1 MAETMKGHVKWFN
14 DTKGYGFITPD
25 DGSQDL
31 FVHFSNIIA
40 ETDGRYKTLVQGQC
54 VIFKKINGSKG
65 SQAINVNLC

>member
-1 MAETMKGHVKWFN
+1 MIQ
-14 DTKGYGFITPD
+14 KGYGFITPD

-40 ETDGRYKTLVQGQC
+40 ETDGGYKTLIQDQC
-54 VIFKKINGSKG
+54 VIFEKVNGSKG